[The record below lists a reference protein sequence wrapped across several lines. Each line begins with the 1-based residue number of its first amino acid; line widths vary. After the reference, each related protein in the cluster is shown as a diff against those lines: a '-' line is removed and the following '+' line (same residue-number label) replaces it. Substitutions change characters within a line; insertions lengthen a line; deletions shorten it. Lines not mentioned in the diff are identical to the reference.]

1 MKMTI
6 LVGIGAVLVALAIIG
21 GNALAELGKRKK
33 LTFHQQFLLCSI
45 AAILL
50 ALVTVHVM
58 AKVAA
63 QM

>member
-6 LVGIGAVLVALAIIG
+6 LVGIGAVLV
-21 GNALAELGKRKK
+21 ALAELGKRKK